1 MSHKLS
7 EVSLMQ
13 VKEDH
18 ADGDLAR
25 FIVEPLNPG
34 FGLTI
39 GNAIRRVLLSSL
51 PGAAITSIRIDGVA
65 HEFSTIKGVTEDVVD
80 LILNLKQIRF
90 KLDSNE
96 PQVVVLDV
104 KGPHSTIATDFKC
117 PTGVKVINKT
127 AKVAELVAGG
137 KLLLEAT
144 VEKGRGYL
152 PTEQRKEEKLPI
164 GVIAIDAAF
173 APIKRV
179 NFEVENTR
187 VGKMTNFDRLIVEI
201 ETDGSITP
209 QDAMSQSADILVD
222 HFSVL
227 AGSSSHSPT
236 IAPEVNAEVLEV
248 ADQDEPSDEPK
259 AKKAVA
265 LPQSQGNTEQSRG
278 VAKPKTTKAKSVK
291 KG

>member
-18 ADGDLAR
+18 ADGDMAR
-25 FIVEPLNPG
+25 FIVEPLSPG
-34 FGLTI
+34 FGLTV

-65 HEFSTIKGVTEDVVD
+65 HEFSTIKGVSEDVVD

-90 KLDSNE
+90 KLESSE
-96 PQVVVLDV
+96 PMVVVLDV
-104 KGPHSTIATDFKC
+104 KGPKVATAADFKC
-117 PTGVKVINKT
+117 PTGVKVINKD
-127 AKVAELVAGG
+127 AKVAELVTGG

-187 VGKMTNFDRLIVEI
+187 VGKMTNFDKLILEI

-209 QDAMSQSADILVD
+209 QDAFEKSADILVD

-227 AGSSSHSPT
+227 AGAAT
-236 IAPEVNAEVLEV
+236 DAPVAEPVV
-248 ADQDEPSDEPK
+248 ANDEKAEDDVTLASDKPK
-259 AKKAVA
+259 AKKTVTKA
-265 LPQSQGNTEQSRG
+265 
-278 VAKPKTTKAKSVK
+278 KTTKTKPVK

>member
-13 VKEDH
+13 VKEEH
-18 ADGDLAR
+18 ADRNKAR
-25 FIVEPLNPG
+25 FVIEPLSPG

-65 HEFSTIKGVTEDVVD
+65 HEFSTVKGVSEDVVD

-90 KLDSNE
+90 KLDGNE
-96 PQVVVLDV
+96 PQVVILDV
-104 KGPHSTIATDFKC
+104 KGPRAVSAVDFKC
-117 PTGVKVINKT
+117 PTGVKVINKD
-127 AKVAELVAGG
+127 AKVAQLVAGG

-152 PTEQRKEEKLPI
+152 PTELRKEEKLPI

-173 APIKRV
+173 TPIKKV

-187 VGKMTNFDRLIVEI
+187 VGKMTNFDKLVIDI
-201 ETDGSITP
+201 ETDGSIAP
-209 QDAMSQSADILVD
+209 QDAMSKSADILVD
-222 HFSVL
+222 HFLVI
-227 AGSSSHSPT
+227 AGVTVESPAAQPDEMAQEIEQT
-236 IAPEVNAEVLEV
+236 VDEV
-248 ADQDEPSDEPK
+248 AVKPK
-259 AKKAVA
+259 AKKAA
-265 LPQSQGNTEQSRG
+265 PAS
-278 VAKPKTTKAKSVK
+278 KITKAKPAA

>member
-13 VKEDH
+13 IKEDH
-18 ADGDLAR
+18 ADGNMAR

-90 KLDSNE
+90 ELDSDE
-96 PQVVVLDV
+96 SQVVVLDV
-104 KGPHSTIATDFKC
+104 KGPKTVTAADFKC
-117 PTGVKVINKT
+117 PTG
-127 AKVAELVAGG
+127 AKVVTKGVHVAEIVAGG

-152 PTEQRKEEKLPI
+152 PTEMRKEDKLPI

-173 APIKRV
+173 APINRV

-187 VGKMTNFDRLIVEI
+187 VGKMTNFDRLILEI

-209 QDAMSQSADILVD
+209 QDAMEKSADILVD
-222 HFSVL
+222 HFSVI
-227 AGSSSHSPT
+227 AGSASNTVATEVFEASVET
-236 IAPEVNAEVLEV
+236 TEDAPAEV
-248 ADQDEPSDEPK
+248 K
-259 AKKAVA
+259 AKKA
-265 LPQSQGNTEQSRG
+265 P
-278 VAKPKTTKAKSVK
+278 AKPKATKSVRPAQDKPAK
-291 KG
+291 KD

>member
-13 VKEDH
+13 VKEELSE
-18 ADGDLAR
+18 GDKAR
-25 FIVEPLNPG
+25 FVVEPLSPG
-34 FGLTI
+34 FGLTV

-65 HEFSTIKGVTEDVVD
+65 HEFSTIKGVSEDVVD

-90 KLDSNE
+90 KLESSE

-104 KGPHSTIATDFKC
+104 KGPHVATAADFKC
-117 PTGVKVINKT
+117 PTGVTVINKT
-127 AKVAELVAGG
+127 TKVAELVTGG

-144 VEKGRGYL
+144 VERGRGYL

-179 NFEVENTR
+179 NFEVNNTR
-187 VGKMTNFDRLIVEI
+187 VGKMTNFDKLIVEI

-209 QDAMSQSADILVD
+209 QDAFEKSADILVD

-227 AGSSSHSPT
+227 AGSSSG
-236 IAPEVNAEVLEV
+236 APVAEQVVVNDESATEVTAPV
-248 ADQDEPSDEPK
+248 ADEPK
-259 AKKAVA
+259 AKKTA
-265 LPQSQGNTEQSRG
+265 S
-278 VAKPKTTKAKSVK
+278 KAKTEPTKPAK
-291 KG
+291 KD

>member
-13 VKEDH
+13 VKQDH
-18 ADGDLAR
+18 TDGDMAR
-25 FIVEPLNPG
+25 FVIEPLSPG
-34 FGLTI
+34 FGLTV

-65 HEFSTIKGVTEDVVD
+65 HEFSTIKGVAEDVVD

-90 KLDSNE
+90 QLDGTE

-104 KGPHSTIATDFKC
+104 KGPKIATSADFKC
-117 PTGVKVINKT
+117 PTGVKVINKD
-127 AKVAELVAGG
+127 AKIAELVTGG

-187 VGKMTNFDRLIVEI
+187 VGKMTNFDKLVVEI

-209 QDAMSQSADILVD
+209 QDAFEKSADILVD

-227 AGSSSHSPT
+227 AGTASTAPVAEPVVVT
-236 IAPEVNAEVLEV
+236 DEIAEDVVT
-248 ADQDEPSDEPK
+248 SDKPK
-259 AKKAVA
+259 TKKTVSA
-265 LPQSQGNTEQSRG
+265 
-278 VAKPKTTKAKSVK
+278 PKTTKTKPVK

>member
-13 VKEDH
+13 LKEDH
-18 ADGDLAR
+18 ADGDMAR
-25 FIVEPLNPG
+25 FIIEPLSPG
-34 FGLTI
+34 FGLTV

-51 PGAAITSIRIDGVA
+51 QGAAITSIRIDGVA

-90 KLDSNE
+90 KLDGDE

-104 KGPHSTIATDFKC
+104 KGPKNVTAADFKC
-117 PTGVKVINKT
+117 PTGVKVNNKT
-127 AKVAELVAGG
+127 AHVAELVAGG

-152 PTEQRKEEKLPI
+152 PTELRKEEKLPI

-179 NFEVENTR
+179 NFQIENTR
-187 VGKMTNFDRLIVEI
+187 VGKMTNFDKLVLEV

-209 QDAMSQSADILVD
+209 QDALAQSADILVD

-227 AGSSSHSPT
+227 AGPAS
-236 IAPEVNAEVLEV
+236 IAAEMSAPV
-248 ADQDEPSDEPK
+248 AEATAEDELMAEETVAPAKP
-259 AKKAVA
+259 AKKSAK
-265 LPQSQGNTEQSRG
+265 TE
-278 VAKPKTTKAKSVK
+278 AKPKSTK

>member
-13 VKEDH
+13 LKEEN
-18 ADGDLAR
+18 AEGDLAR
-25 FIVEPLNPG
+25 FSIEPLSPG

-51 PGAAITSIRIDGVA
+51 QGAAITSIRIDGVA

-90 KLDSNE
+90 HLDGDE

-104 KGPHSTIATDFKC
+104 KGPKKATAADFKC
-117 PTGVKVINKT
+117 PTGVKVVNKT
-127 AKVAELVAGG
+127 APVAELVGSG

-152 PTEQRKEEKLPI
+152 PTEMRKEEKLPI

-179 NFEVENTR
+179 NFEIENTR
-187 VGKMTNFDRLIVEI
+187 VGKMTNFDKLILDV

-209 QDAMSQSADILVD
+209 QDALAQAADILVD
-222 HFSVL
+222 HFSIL
-227 AGSSSHSPT
+227 AGPASQADLSTST
-236 IAPEVNAEVLEV
+236 TETTTAKETDTEFNMEAEQTKLKTVKS
-248 ADQDEPSDEPK
+248 A
-259 AKKAVA
+259 
-265 LPQSQGNTEQSRG
+265 
-278 VAKPKTTKAKSVK
+278 PKTVKTTKPVTKAKSAKTK
-291 KG
+291 KA

>member
-7 EVSLMQ
+7 EVALMQ
-13 VKEDH
+13 VKEGDSK
-18 ADGDLAR
+18 GDLAQ
-25 FIVEPLNPG
+25 FIIEPLSPG

-65 HEFSTIKGVTEDVVD
+65 HEFSTIKGVSEDVVD
-80 LILNLKQIRF
+80 LILNLKQVRF
-90 KLDSNE
+90 KIDSSE

-104 KGPHSTIATDFKC
+104 KGPHLATATDFKC
-117 PTGVKVINKT
+117 PTGIKVINKD

-144 VEKGRGYL
+144 VERGRGYL
-152 PTEQRKEEKLPI
+152 PTELRKEDKLPI

-179 NFEVENTR
+179 NYQVENTR
-187 VGKMTNFDRLIVEI
+187 VGKMTNFDRLILDI
-201 ETDGSITP
+201 ETDGSISP
-209 QDAMSQSADILVD
+209 QDALMQSADILVD

-227 AGSSSHSPT
+227 SGDSSKHSPST
-236 IAPEVNAEVLEV
+236 TENVVTEVITPDEVDDTVEAEVLV
-248 ADQDEPSDEPK
+248 
-259 AKKAVA
+259 V
-265 LPQSQGNTEQSRG
+265 
-278 VAKPKTTKAKSVK
+278 KPKSATSKSK
-291 KG
+291 EKN

>member
-1 MSHKLS
+1 MSHKLA
-7 EVSLMQ
+7 EVALLQ
-13 VKEDH
+13 IKEDH
-18 ADGDLAR
+18 SRGDLAR
-25 FIVEPLNPG
+25 FIVEPLSPG

-51 PGAAITSIRIDGVA
+51 PGATITSIRIDGVA
-65 HEFSTIKGVTEDVVD
+65 HEFSTLKGVSEDVVD

-90 KLDSNE
+90 KIDGSE

-104 KGPHSTIATDFKC
+104 KGPHKATAEDFKC
-117 PTGVKVINKT
+117 PTGIRVINKN
-127 AKVAELVAGG
+127 APVAELVEGG

-152 PTEQRKEEKLPI
+152 PTEMRKEEKLPI

-187 VGKMTNFDRLIVEI
+187 VGKMTNFDRLILEI
-201 ETDGSITP
+201 ETDGSISP
-209 QDAMSQSADILVD
+209 QNALQQSADILVD

-227 AGSSSHSPT
+227 SGSSSSIPT
-236 IAPEVNAEVLEV
+236 LGPEISDETELELDGSEPNTDEV
-248 ADQDEPSDEPK
+248 AVEPK
-259 AKKAVA
+259 T
-265 LPQSQGNTEQSRG
+265 G
-278 VAKPKTTKAKSVK
+278 KAKSSHK
-291 KG
+291 S